1 MNINLFIYYGAKI
14 DKIDY
19 ENLTRKLGFEYL
31 YKTVYSKG
39 LTFRDVGEAGAT
51 GVYIIGKEILWNQG
65 DCVQLARIQDK
76 LCDNEDNTICIDE
89 NLEDEVRQ
97 KLLDINITNRPQYY
111 FFATTDDFTPDMAN

>member
-39 LTFRDVGEAGAT
+39 LTFRDVGEIGAT
-51 GVYIIGKEILWNQG
+51 GMYIIGQEILWNQG
-65 DCVQLARIQDK
+65 DCVQLKKIQEQ
-76 LCDNEDNTICIDE
+76 LCDNAGNSICIDE
-89 NLEDEVRQ
+89 KLEDEIRQ
-97 KLLDINITNRPQYY
+97 KLLDINITNHPQYY
-111 FFATTDDFTPDMAN
+111 FFATMDNFTPDMAN

>member
-31 YKTVYSKG
+31 YKTVYSTG
-39 LTFRDVGEAGAT
+39 LTFRDVGEVGAT

-65 DCVQLARIQDK
+65 DYVQLARIQDK

-97 KLLDINITNRPQYY
+97 KLLDINITNHPQYY